1 MACYFGTVSHA
12 MTRDALAS
20 HGIALA
26 SLGSL
31 GIAFDSLVSLGIA
44 LARCHWPTYYAAE
57 LAREAPRFL

>member
-1 MACYFGTVSHA
+1 